1 MALRKPSLESAR
13 CSAGE
18 LTLGELGS
26 DVCDSEDRPLVN
38 MLKLG
43 RAAMIAGGRQTKRLR
58 REVRE
63 GKLRRQF
70 RVRSSCGMR
79 SSCSSTVRLQH
90 CLPLGCMTRYV
101 VGGSIRSL

>member
-26 DVCDSEDRPLVN
+26 DVCDREDRPRVN

-43 RAAMIAGGRQTKRLR
+43 LVAMITGD
-58 REVRE
+58 VW
-63 GKLRRQF
+63 
-70 RVRSSCGMR
+70 
-79 SSCSSTVRLQH
+79 
-90 CLPLGCMTRYV
+90 
-101 VGGSIRSL
+101 